1 MRWRAALLLVLLALP
16 ALAGCLGGAEGAR
29 ETIVPYPRYGDAV
42 TYEARGALVE
52 FARWENA
59 HPFIA
64 DPARVRFTLEP
75 GPKMLDAAR
84 AIHPTFLV
92 RTEVADGGPF
102 DLRSERYVSPIHQ
115 GVVQGYYPLSQA
127 QSVLSF
133 DERGFPW
140 LFGASALFGEDLARE
155 PEFPVALPDN
165 LGRGQRFAPVW
176 RVAGEEDVDGVAAT
190 RLDLAGAPG
199 MEGSLWME
207 PGSPWPLR
215 ARLALLDDSL
225 APHVR
230 ADGAYPATLEA
241 RRVEVVA
248 GSGSL
253 PPRNRGAS
261 FGEDNLVLRDLWDGE
276 KPPDGGPGAVSY
288 LLSEAVRDAK
298 LLDPG
303 LQGFLQSAEEPRLYR
318 GTFQQEPGPAEG
330 TRNDHWLLS
339 FVSRDGQYYEVQVG
353 RLTLPQLP
361 TGVPRIEQSGPAE
374 PPSDENHG
382 WFARDAVPERLVT
395 LSEGVR
401 IVQELFGA
409 PSVQVFLRSF
419 SDPPGYSYFIDGGF
433 EQDGGR
439 YTVVYNP
446 NTGLLEE
453 ATGPVAPRV
462 AE

>member
-1 MRWRAALLLVLLALP
+1 MRLRATLLLALLGLP
-16 ALAGCLGGAEGAR
+16 ALAGCLGGAPDAR
-29 ETIVPYPRYGDAV
+29 EALVPYPRLGDVA

-59 HPFIA
+59 HTFIA

-75 GPKMLDAAR
+75 GPDALDGAR

-102 DLRSERYVSPIHQ
+102 IRRAERYVSPIHQ
-115 GVVQGYYPLSQA
+115 GVVQGHYPLSQD

-155 PEFPVALPDN
+155 SAFAIALPDN
-165 LGRGQRFAPVW
+165 LGRGQRFDLSW
-176 RVAGEEDVDGVAAT
+176 RVVGEESVDGVATT

-199 MEGSLWME
+199 MEGTLWME
-207 PGSPWPLR
+207 RGSAWPLR
-215 ARLALLDDSL
+215 ARLAILDGSL

-230 ADGAYPATLEA
+230 ADGATPATLEA
-241 RRVEVVA
+241 RRVEVAA
-248 GSGSL
+248 GREGV
-253 PPRNRGAS
+253 PPRNRGAG
-261 FGEDNLVLRDLWDGE
+261 FGEDNLVLREGWDGE
-276 KPPDGGPGAVSY
+276 KPPDGAPGAVTY

-303 LQGFLQSAEEPRLYR
+303 LQAFLQSAKEPRLYR

-330 TRNDHWLLS
+330 TRNDHWLLQ
-339 FVSRDGQYYEVQVG
+339 FVSEDDRYYEVQVG

-361 TGVPRIEQSGPAE
+361 TGVPRIEKSAPAE
-374 PPSDENHG
+374 GPSDENHG
-382 WFARDAVPERLVT
+382 WFPRDAVPERIVP

-401 IVQELFGA
+401 IVQEVFGA
-409 PSVQVFLRSF
+409 PNVQVFLRSF
-419 SDPPGYSYFIDGGF
+419 TDPAGYSYFIDGGF

-446 NTGLLEE
+446 NTGFIEQ
-453 ATGPVAPRV
+453 ATGPVSPRV
-462 AE
+462 MS